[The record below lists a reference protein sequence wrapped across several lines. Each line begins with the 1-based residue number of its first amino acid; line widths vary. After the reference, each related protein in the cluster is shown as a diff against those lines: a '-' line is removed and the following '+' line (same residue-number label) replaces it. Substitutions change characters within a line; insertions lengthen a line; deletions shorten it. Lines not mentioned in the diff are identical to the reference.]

1 MYSAH
6 SKNPISSKINEMSIT
21 ATKVNVAFQTIPVTS
36 ITSERLTTPVIIA
49 MIAPNNL

>member
-21 ATKVNVAFQTIPVTS
+21 TKVNVAFQTIPVTS

-49 MIAPNNL
+49 MIAPNNV